1 MDKLKVGDIISFPAE
16 AKFAYGVTFKRPT
29 ATREFIIVEAEMK
42 GGDEREGFPSGLH
55 VTSMALDS
63 ARNFHRTNHK
73 QFEFVQEEMPGGHC
87 YSNAIAGVKVVG
99 FTNVT
104 VTHTKTYTKK
114 GVKETIAFAVG

>member
-1 MDKLKVGDIISFPAE
+1 MNKLKVGDIISFPAD
-16 AKFAYGVTFKRPT
+16 AKFGYGVAFKRPT

-55 VTSMALDS
+55 VTGMALDS

-73 QFEFVQEEMPGGHC
+73 QLGFVQEEVPGGHC

-99 FTNVT
+99 FANVT
-104 VTHTKTYTKK
+104 VTHTKAYTKK
-114 GVKETIAFAVG
+114 GAKETIAYTV